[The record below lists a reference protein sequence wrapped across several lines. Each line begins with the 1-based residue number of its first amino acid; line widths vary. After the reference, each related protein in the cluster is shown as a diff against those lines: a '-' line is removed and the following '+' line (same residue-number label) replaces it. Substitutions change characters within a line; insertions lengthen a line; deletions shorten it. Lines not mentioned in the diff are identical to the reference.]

1 VRSAVPVRPFEAQ
14 VPRVLRQDA
23 TRALR
28 PQAPKWQVLLRAEPR
43 VRRQVLQR
51 KRQQPEPRHGSRKE
65 PES

>member
-14 VPRVLRQDA
+14 VPRVLRPDA
-23 TRALR
+23 TRALQ
-28 PQAPKWQVLLRAEPR
+28 PPAPTGQVLLRAEPR

-51 KRQQPEPRHGSRKE
+51 KRQQPGLRHGSRKE